1 MFDTKQDWTALFE
14 VIKGGLRAVATFIYA
29 NVALFGAMAR
39 GVVGAFQVVSQ
50 AVRGDFQGAWNT
62 FTSTVSTQVDQAKKD
77 FASLQKLWTD
87 SSAPGAV
94 GGTRGFD
101 LRDLR
106 EERERDAAATRAAT
120 AGQRAAEK
128 AANDYNNALLR
139 SAELAEDL
147 KRRIRDVNSATQG
160 LGETARQ
167 AIDREYQEA
176 LNNIADE
183 GERIK
188 KTILELRD
196 LSGGTLMFEGLVN
209 AEGTGLAQQFLNA
222 LGQQADIDRILKL
235 GQLQATEAQQAA
247 TEAMEAMDFGAGDG
261 FAAGLT
267 DSIEQARAGLQELV
281 NPLNVIRGAAEG
293 MGRAF
298 GDSFRGLISGSMS
311 AKEALASFFQATAD
325 AFMEMAAQIIT
336 QLITI
341 TILESLSKIIGGASG
356 LSGAGA
362 LGSGGPAVTNISG
375 TNISAAGLGSI
386 GTPGS
391 AAGFGGFLPGFA
403 AGGIVTRP
411 TLAMVGEGGEPEA
424 IIPFSK
430 MNAAMSNWSD
440 GQRGPGMVGST
451 VPSTSNIPFTKSPE
465 LLMAERSERETISA
479 LNNPKPIDVR
489 YESQVINGV
498 EYVTAE
504 QHQKGMSQAAERGR
518 ALALSALQN
527 SVKTRKRVGMA

>member
-1 MFDTKQDWTALFE
+1 
-14 VIKGGLRAVATFIYA
+14 
-29 NVALFGAMAR
+29 
-39 GVVGAFQVVSQ
+39 
-50 AVRGDFQGAWNT
+50 
-62 FTSTVSTQVDQAKKD
+62 
-77 FASLQKLWTD
+77 
-87 SSAPGAV
+87 
-94 GGTRGFD
+94 
-101 LRDLR
+101 
-106 EERERDAAATRAAT
+106 
-120 AGQRAAEK
+120 
-128 AANDYNNALLR
+128 
-139 SAELAEDL
+139 
-147 KRRIRDVNSATQG
+147 
-160 LGETARQ
+160 
-167 AIDREYQEA
+167 
-176 LNNIADE
+176 
-183 GERIK
+183 
-188 KTILELRD
+188 
-196 LSGGTLMFEGLVN
+196 
-209 AEGTGLAQQFLNA
+209 
-222 LGQQADIDRILKL
+222 
-235 GQLQATEAQQAA
+235 
-247 TEAMEAMDFGAGDG
+247 
-261 FAAGLT
+261 
-267 DSIEQARAGLQELV
+267 
-281 NPLNVIRGAAEG
+281 
-293 MGRAF
+293 
-298 GDSFRGLISGSMS
+298 MS
-311 AKEALASFFQATAD
+311 AKEALASFFQSTAD

-341 TILESLSKIIGGASG
+341 TILESLSSIFSSASG
-356 LSGAGA
+356 LSGTGA

-430 MNAAMSNWSD
+430 MNAAMSNWAD

-451 VPSTSNIPFTKSPE
+451 VSSTSNSYSNSWGGSIPFTKSTE
-465 LLMAERSERETISA
+465 RLVAERSERETISA